1 MLCEVAAANAVP
13 SGKTATF
20 SRELRVL
27 MVTHYYSSKGGG
39 VESIAHQLSRR
50 FIAEGCDVRWAA
62 ISIGGQ
68 DPTDIPIEPLRGSNL
83 IESIFNIPFPL
94 LSPISLKRLR
104 EAVLWA
110 DIVHLHDPLQTTS
123 QAAALLARL
132 HRRPM
137 IVTQHVGTV
146 PYRSALLS
154 RAMRLGNQLV
164 GRRILARASYAVFTS
179 DVVRRSMKLPSDFRF
194 SRLIY
199 TGVDKNVFNLGAA
212 GRGEIRRRLGLSSH
226 QKIVLFVGRF
236 VEKKGLHKLRPLV
249 EAIRS
254 VQWLFVGR
262 GCLDPRKWQASNVRV
277 FDQMQSDKLADFYRA
292 ADLLVLP
299 SVGEGLPLVVQ
310 EALACGLPCLV
321 SEEIRQAC
329 PDAACLLISAGPNG
343 ETITPPLTRTLE
355 SYDFSDAGRAQRS
368 AQAHSLWSWEECA
381 ASYLEASHSCCRLN

>member
-1 MLCEVAAANAVP
+1 
-13 SGKTATF
+13 
-20 SRELRVL
+20 
-27 MVTHYYSSKGGG
+27 
-39 VESIAHQLSRR
+39 
-50 FIAEGCDVRWAA
+50 
-62 ISIGGQ
+62 
-68 DPTDIPIEPLRGSNL
+68 
-83 IESIFNIPFPL
+83 
-94 LSPISLKRLR
+94 
-104 EAVLWA
+104 
-110 DIVHLHDPLQTTS
+110 
-123 QAAALLARL
+123 
-132 HRRPM
+132 
-137 IVTQHVGTV
+137 
-146 PYRSALLS
+146 
-154 RAMRLGNQLV
+154 
-164 GRRILARASYAVFTS
+164 
-179 DVVRRSMKLPSDFRF
+179 MKLPSDFRF

-212 GRGEIRRRLGLSSH
+212 GRGEIRCRLGLSSH